1 MERREAS
8 TGTLRECRIR
18 ILGIF
23 RRLTEVGRGI
33 GDSND
38 AGDFGNLGETI
49 DKRENAVVECT
60 ILRIKQIYTQLFESD
75 F

>member
-18 ILGIF
+18 ISGIF

-33 GDSND
+33 GDGSD
-38 AGDFGNLGETI
+38 DGDFGNLGETI
-49 DKRENAVVECT
+49 SRNSRKS
-60 ILRIKQIYTQLFESD
+60 ESTEG
-75 F
+75 